1 MKKNTIRAAALALLT
16 LAIAA
21 PSAQAKVF
29 QMPQSVCDGGDTLI
43 AVLTWGGGIVAAA
56 GLMMIGY
63 NLVLSHKREDG
74 SFTLSALGKWCIW
87 FRHCAGEFFVLG
99 VPGGD
104 GRGGMH
110 AILAV

>member
-29 QMPQSVCDGGDTLI
+29 QMPQVVCDGGDTLI

-56 GLMMIGY
+56 GLALIGY
-63 NLVLSHKREDG
+63 TLVVSHKREDG
-74 SFTLSALGKWCIW
+74 SFTLMALGKWGI
-87 FRHCAGEFFVLG
+87 G
-99 VPGGD
+99 
-104 GRGGMH
+104 
-110 AILAV
+110 AILIGSPSLIAGLFIQATLTCGG

>member
-1 MKKNTIRAAALALLT
+1 MKKKNMIRAGALALLT

-21 PSAQAKVF
+21 PAQAKVF

-74 SFTLSALGKWCIW
+74 SFTLSALGKWGIGVILIGG
-87 FRHCAGEFFVLG
+87 AGVITGLFINATLTCG
-99 VPGGD
+99 
-104 GRGGMH
+104 
-110 AILAV
+110 

>member
-21 PSAQAKVF
+21 PAQAKVF

-56 GLMMIGY
+56 GLALIGY
-63 NLVLSHKREDG
+63 NLVVSHRREDG
-74 SFTLSALGKWCIW
+74 SFTLMALGKWGI
-87 FRHCAGEFFVLG
+87 G
-99 VPGGD
+99 
-104 GRGGMH
+104 
-110 AILAV
+110 AILIGSPSLIAGLFIQATLTCGG

>member
-1 MKKNTIRAAALALLT
+1 MKKNAIRAAALALLT

-56 GLMMIGY
+56 GLMLIGY
-63 NLVLSHKREDG
+63 NLVVSHKREDG
-74 SFTLSALGKWCIW
+74 SFTLMALGKWGI
-87 FRHCAGEFFVLG
+87 G
-99 VPGGD
+99 
-104 GRGGMH
+104 
-110 AILAV
+110 AILIGGASVIAGLFINASLTCG

>member
-1 MKKNTIRAAALALLT
+1 MKKKNMIRAGALALLT

-56 GLMMIGY
+56 GLMLIGY
-63 NLVLSHKREDG
+63 NLVVSHKREDG
-74 SFTLSALGKWCIW
+74 SFTLMALGKWGI
-87 FRHCAGEFFVLG
+87 G
-99 VPGGD
+99 
-104 GRGGMH
+104 
-110 AILAV
+110 AILIGGASVVGGLFINASLTCG